1 MSSPSSGKM
10 MDYCDRTP
18 NSNIY
23 SPSSQISTISVKF
36 HDEKPKYRD
45 AIYVQFKFDEYD
57 IIYDVI
63 CHNDS
68 ILKKNQSFVFEY
80 KEEHSYYEKNVFKY
94 SDNEFYKLSRYVFY
108 DFRFH
113 IIKKRY
119 MGILYNLYSTCIY
132 EKLCE
137 DFNRFDEILK
147 IVKTSARCINTLV
160 GDCAIKINKKHDIW
174 NIYNIEIKNKVMMTY
189 RDRYYNDI
197 GIDLI
202 FGILLS
208 Y

>member
-1 MSSPSSGKM
+1 
-10 MDYCDRTP
+10 
-18 NSNIY
+18 
-23 SPSSQISTISVKF
+23 
-36 HDEKPKYRD
+36 
-45 AIYVQFKFDEYD
+45 
-57 IIYDVI
+57 
-63 CHNDS
+63 
-68 ILKKNQSFVFEY
+68 
-80 KEEHSYYEKNVFKY
+80 
-94 SDNEFYKLSRYVFY
+94 
-108 DFRFH
+108 
-113 IIKKRY
+113 

-160 GDCAIKINKKHDIW
+160 GDCVIKINKKHDIW
-174 NIYNIEIKNKVMMTY
+174 NIYDIEIKNKVMMTY